1 MDARQFHGRV
11 RFTLLLGGGMLLLFL
26 FALYQIQIVNG
37 VYYQSQSALK
47 ISSIE
52 TVEAARGEILD
63 RYGRVLVTNRTS
75 YQVTLNTSLMGKE
88 SSRNPNLLALLQIAR
103 DHGVTWADTLP
114 ISTEAPFT
122 STLDSLS
129 ETGQKRYTD
138 FLEAMKWTAEA
149 AEGPA
154 ALMAKMRSFY
164 QVDEALTDREA
175 RALVGVLCELRM
187 RALDLVRT
195 EYIFAVDVDMGF
207 ISAVKE
213 NGLVGVDIHP
223 VSVRQYNTPYA
234 AHLLGRVGLMDQVE
248 WNLYQEKGYNMND
261 SVGKDGVEL
270 AFEEYLRGTP
280 GYLATDVNTSGKVVS
295 QSWRTDDEGEEE
307 VPQPGNNTTLTLDI
321 GLQETLERSL
331 ATRIPQLPSEY
342 TQGGSA
348 VVVDVN
354 TGGVLAMGNWPTFDL
369 ATIYQDST
377 VYNEALKNPLKPLL
391 NRATMEL
398 YSPGSTFKMVV
409 GAAALQEGLT
419 TPGER
424 IKDTGRFQYPA
435 GQKYPYGDYHPGC
448 SIYLQ
453 QNGRTHGWE
462 DMGHAL
468 KDSCN
473 IYFYTLGDRLGI
485 DKLGQ
490 YASMF
495 GLGRT
500 TGLELPEAQGY
511 VAGPETSARLGA
523 QWYGGDLLSAAIG
536 QGNTQTTP
544 LQLANYVATLVN
556 GGNHY
561 SAHLLQSVKSGD
573 YSSLIYRQEPELLD
587 TLNISEKNTEAVK
600 AGMRLLATE
609 GSVRNYFKDLPVTVG
624 AKTGTAQVGREDTNA
639 NAVFVCFA
647 PYENP
652 QIAISIVVERGG
664 SGTEL
669 AAIAADLISYYFN
682 AEQVRDTAQGENTLL
697 R

>member
-1 MDARQFHGRV
+1 
-11 RFTLLLGGGMLLLFL
+11 
-26 FALYQIQIVNG
+26 
-37 VYYQSQSALK
+37 
-47 ISSIE
+47 
-52 TVEAARGEILD
+52 
-63 RYGRVLVTNRTS
+63 
-75 YQVTLNTSLMGKE
+75 
-88 SSRNPNLLALLQIAR
+88 
-103 DHGVTWADTLP
+103 
-114 ISTEAPFT
+114 
-122 STLDSLS
+122 
-129 ETGQKRYTD
+129 
-138 FLEAMKWTAEA
+138 
-149 AEGPA
+149 
-154 ALMAKMRSFY
+154 
-164 QVDEALTDREA
+164 
-175 RALVGVLCELRM
+175 
-187 RALDLVRT
+187 
-195 EYIFAVDVDMGF
+195 
-207 ISAVKE
+207 
-213 NGLVGVDIHP
+213 
-223 VSVRQYNTPYA
+223 
-234 AHLLGRVGLMDQVE
+234 
-248 WNLYQEKGYNMND
+248 
-261 SVGKDGVEL
+261 
-270 AFEEYLRGTP
+270 
-280 GYLATDVNTSGKVVS
+280 
-295 QSWRTDDEGEEE
+295 
-307 VPQPGNNTTLTLDI
+307 
-321 GLQETLERSL
+321 
-331 ATRIPQLPSEY
+331 
-342 TQGGSA
+342 
-348 VVVDVN
+348 
-354 TGGVLAMGNWPTFDL
+354 
-369 ATIYQDST
+369 
-377 VYNEALKNPLKPLL
+377 
-391 NRATMEL
+391 
-398 YSPGSTFKMVV
+398 
-409 GAAALQEGLT
+409 
-419 TPGER
+419 
-424 IKDTGRFQYPA
+424 
-435 GQKYPYGDYHPGC
+435 
-448 SIYLQ
+448 
-453 QNGRTHGWE
+453 
-462 DMGHAL
+462 MGHAL